1 MTTVYS
7 NAKVFTADPA
17 NEWAEAFVVDG
28 HTLSYVGETA
38 GADAAAADGAS
49 VVDLG
54 GRIVLPG
61 FTDAHTHL
69 LHTGFALAKVG
80 LTDARTLG
88 AIQERL
94 AAARAAD
101 PGAPRLLGRG
111 WLFDSLPGAPTA
123 EMIDAVVA
131 DVPVYLD
138 ANDYHSCWVNSAA
151 LAELGITRNTPD
163 PIGGRIGRDG
173 AGEPNGI
180 LYETAAQQYAWTRL
194 DELTTD
200 V

>member
-28 HTLSYVGETA
+28 RTLSYVGETA

-54 GRIVLPG
+54 GRVVLP
-61 FTDAHTHL
+61 
-69 LHTGFALAKVG
+69 
-80 LTDARTLG
+80 
-88 AIQERL
+88 
-94 AAARAAD
+94 
-101 PGAPRLLGRG
+101 GRG